1 MSELLKL
8 KDLPFV
14 SVCTPTYNR
23 RPFIPYTIQCMQQ
36 QDYPQNKIEW
46 IIIDDGTDLIED
58 LVINIPYVKYF
69 KYTEKKTLGEK
80 RNLMHEKSKGD
91 IVVYFDDDDYYP
103 PCRISHAVETLIKN
117 PNALCCG
124 SSEMHIYFKH
134 IKKLYKFGP
143 YGPNH
148 ATAATFAFRRK
159 LLNDTSYEDYACL
172 GEEKSFLKNYTI
184 PFAQLETL
192 KTILVFSHE
201 HNSFD
206 KKTLLDSPN
215 EYVKESQY
223 KVEDFVKE
231 PEILNF
237 FLCDIDEL
245 LKKYEPGDP
254 KNKKDVIAYMNTVK
268 KIREESITQM
278 KKRELMIQQDANNHI
293 TNMRKHF
300 EMSIANLTKEN
311 IQMKDKIEYLEKKIS
326 DLIKTSI
333 QSKKAKAIKDV
344 S

>member
-1 MSELLKL
+1 
-8 KDLPFV
+8 
-14 SVCTPTYNR
+14 
-23 RPFIPYTIQCMQQ
+23 
-36 QDYPQNKIEW
+36 
-46 IIIDDGTDLIED
+46 
-58 LVINIPYVKYF
+58 
-69 KYTEKKTLGEK
+69 
-80 RNLMHEKSKGD
+80 MHEKSKGE
-91 IVVYFDDDDYYP
+91 ILVYFDDDDYYP

-159 LLNDTSYEDYACL
+159 LLNETSYEDYACL

-254 KNKKDVIAYMNTVK
+254 KNKKDVIAYMNIVK
-268 KIREESITQM
+268 KIREESVTQM
-278 KKRELMIQQDANNHI
+278 KKRELMIQQDANKHI
-293 TNMRKHF
+293 ANMRTHF
-300 EMSIANLTKEN
+300 EISIANLTKEN

-326 DLIKTSI
+326 DLIKTTI
-333 QSKKAKAIKDV
+333 QAKKTKDNKDV
-344 S
+344 RKH